1 MTKMKIINEEIAMEW
16 VSCKE
21 CIYLEDC
28 ELTED
33 RDGCYMGDKE
43 DYNNKNC

>member
-1 MTKMKIINEEIAMEW
+1 MRIINEEIAMEW

-33 RDGCYMGDKE
+33 RDGCYAGDKE
-43 DYNNKNC
+43 EYNNKNCE

>member
-1 MTKMKIINEEIAMEW
+1 MEW

-33 RDGCYMGDKE
+33 RDGCYTGDKE
-43 DYNNKNC
+43 EYNNKNYQ